1 MANARKALALVGIV
15 ILVVGVL
22 SAYSI
27 VTTNKSVGQGQTISS
42 LESTLSS
49 MNSHPLISVST
60 TTITTTVTSSSTDT
74 RLPSFPWNSSSA
86 NYMAGANFC
95 NGGYSGACF
104 SGDFNNAYV
113 FTCIDQAAT
122 PQGCTVQMNST
133 NSNGFTVVTIWY
145 PYHNSTAGAPSWV
158 NCAWNNPGGKGPNQ
172 FYAAFPSYCFTL
184 GGNAFILAGP
194 PLLAG

>member
-1 MANARKALALVGIV
+1 MANGRKALALVAIA
-15 ILVVGVL
+15 ILVVATL
-22 SAYSI
+22 SVYS
-27 VTTNKSVGQGQTISS
+27 VVATAKSVGQGQTISS

-60 TTITTTVTSSSTDT
+60 TTITFSSTDT

-104 SGDFNNAYV
+104 STNFGNAYV
-113 FTCIDQAAT
+113 FTCLDQAAT
-122 PQGCTVQMNST
+122 AQGCTVRMNAT
-133 NSNGFTVVTIWY
+133 NSASFVVVTVWY
-145 PYHNSTAGAPSWV
+145 PYHNSTAGAPAWA
-158 NCAWNNPGGKGPNQ
+158 NCAWNNPGGKGPSQ
-172 FYAAFPSYCFTL
+172 FYAALPSYCFTL

-194 PLLAG
+194 PPLAL